1 MSVFFINNLI
11 YTFLIALGVIIGASF
26 FAGIGAL
33 INNHPPLK
41 TMIDISSSIKIWA
54 IAVSLGG
61 TFSSFEIIEQG
72 ILKGEIKSVVKQLA
86 YIMSALTGANLGY
99 LIIKLLWKSGKLW
112 GD

>member
-1 MSVFFINNLI
+1 MLFINNLI
-11 YTFLIALGVIIGASF
+11 YTFLIALGVIIGAGF

-41 TMIDISSSIKIWA
+41 TMIDIASSIKIWA

-72 ILKGEIKSVVKQLA
+72 IFKGEIRSVVKQII
-86 YIMSALTGANLGY
+86 YIISAFIGANLGY
-99 LIIKLLWKSGKLW
+99 LIVKLLYKSEKLW
-112 GD
+112 EK

>member
-1 MSVFFINNLI
+1 MFFINNLV
-11 YTFLIALGVIIGASF
+11 YTFLIALGVIIGAGF

-54 IAVSLGG
+54 VAVSLGG

-72 ILKGEIKSVVKQLA
+72 IFKGEIRSVVKQVS
-86 YIMSALTGANLGY
+86 YIAAALIGANLGY
-99 LIIKLLWKSGKLW
+99 LVIKLLYMSEKLW
-112 GD
+112 KR

>member
-1 MSVFFINNLI
+1 MFFINNLI

-41 TMIDISSSIKIWA
+41 TMIDISSSIKVWA
-54 IAVSLGG
+54 VAVSLGG

-72 ILKGEIKSVVKQLA
+72 LLKGEIKSVVKQVA
-86 YIMSALTGANLGY
+86 YIISALTGANLGY

-112 GD
+112 GE